1 MLYGYVVR
9 QYHAPAGTGIQKP
22 NKQTC
27 MLHAEGNQY
36 PNKLLSILRAQENP
50 CVSRFVGVSKQQSMS
65 ISRECITA
73 AAAHLPAR
81 YPTYI
86 NQPTPLSTRR
96 RGRKNTTARLPLR
109 KERSGKDRRQA
120 ASANPARTINSCAT
134 TSLFLMFYIRM
145 AAYFEGEILY
155 F

>member
-36 PNKLLSILRAQENP
+36 PNKLLSILHAQEKS
-50 CVSRFVGVSKQQSMS
+50 CVSRFVGMSKQQPMR

-73 AAAHLPAR
+73 AVAHLPAE
-81 YPTYI
+81 YPAYT
-86 NQPTPLSTRR
+86 NQPTPLSTGEG
-96 RGRKNTTARLPLR
+96 GRKNTTARLPLR
-109 KERSGKDRRQA
+109 KETSGKDRRQA
-120 ASANPARTINSCAT
+120 TTANRRTHDKLLRHHISIPDVLHPDGGAHQ
-134 TSLFLMFYIRM
+134 
-145 AAYFEGEILY
+145 G
-155 F
+155 

>member
-36 PNKLLSILRAQENP
+36 PNKLLSILHAQEKS
-50 CVSRFVGVSKQQSMS
+50 CVSRFVGMSKQQPMR

-73 AAAHLPAR
+73 AVAHLPAE
-81 YPTYI
+81 YPAYT
-86 NQPTPLSTRR
+86 NQPTPLSTGEG
-96 RGRKNTTARLPLR
+96 GRKNTTARLPLLI
-109 KERSGKDRRQA
+109 A
-120 ASANPARTINSCAT
+120 ARTINSCAT
-134 TSLFLMFYIRM
+134 TSLFLPFYIRM
-145 AAYFEGEILY
+145 AAHFEGEILY
-155 F
+155 S